1 MDPTSHYFDVTILIS
16 NFRNSLGNHP
26 LRLIMPTWTPGSYL
40 IREFSRNVLELV
52 ALDDDSDEKL
62 VSYKTSK
69 NTWQI
74 EANTT
79 KNVRAKYRVY
89 AFEFTVDTSFLDNL
103 HAVVNGASVFMY
115 VEGLEKEEL
124 RLELRPPKD
133 WKKISTSLEMVGEE
147 EDSKI
152 FKAPNYDVLIDS
164 PIEIGNQQTH
174 SFILNGIEHEISIF
188 SKSQFDQ
195 AKLVSDLKKVVEST
209 IPVFSQIPYDRY
221 LFLIDFTA
229 EGGGGGLEHLSST
242 HCIASVYNLEPIQ
255 EYRRLLSLFSHEF
268 FHAWNVKRM
277 RPAGLGPF
285 DYSNETYTKSLWIA
299 EGITSYYDD
308 YILRRTKIYSVVEY
322 LDAFSNNINIM
333 KTFPGSRWQS
343 AEEASFDAWIKQYRQ
358 NENSPNVLSSYYIQG
373 TVLGWMLDMEIRKVT
388 NLEKNLDDAIRSLY
402 QETYVKE
409 NRGYTEEE
417 FERICEDIIGNNR
430 AKDIFELRVRGRKE
444 VDFDKYLGYAG
455 LKLVPKKPQ
464 QVQGFLG
471 AKLKQEQGKLVV
483 SSVLSDSPGENCG
496 LTAVDEI
503 IALDGIRTD
512 LSKCTWYIGNMK
524 PDTSVKILISR
535 FGTLQELEARTTTK
549 PVLEHRI
556 AKLDESTQDQRK
568 LFREWMDEDWE
579 KEITYDE
586 YTPSP
591 TRKALFDYV

>member
-1 MDPTSHYFDVTILIS
+1 
-16 NFRNSLGNHP
+16 
-26 LRLIMPTWTPGSYL
+26 MPTWTPGSYL
-40 IREFSRNVLELV
+40 IREFSRNVLGLV
-52 ALDDDSDEKL
+52 AVDAESDKNL
-62 VSYKTSK
+62 RSYKTSK

-74 EANTT
+74 EANTAT
-79 KNVRAKYRVY
+79 SVRAKYRVY
-89 AFEFTVDTSFLDNL
+89 AFEFTVDTSYLDNV
-103 HAVVNGASVFMY
+103 HAVINGASVLMY

-124 RLELRPPKD
+124 RLELRLPKD
-133 WKKISTSLEMVGEE
+133 WKKVSTSLEMVSNDEE
-147 EDSKI
+147 SKI

-174 SFILNGIEHEISIF
+174 SFKVNGIEHEVSIF

-195 AKLVSDLKKVVEST
+195 AKLVSDLKRVVEST
-209 IPVFSQIPYDRY
+209 IPVFFQIPYDRY

-229 EGGGGGLEHLSST
+229 ESGGGGLEHLSGT

-268 FHAWNVKRM
+268 FHACNVKRM
-277 RPAGLGPF
+277 RQAGIGPF

-308 YILRRTKIYSVVEY
+308 YILRRAKIYSVGEY

-333 KTFPGSRWQS
+333 KAFPGSKWQS

-373 TVLGWMLDMEIRKVT
+373 TVLGWMLDMEIRRAT
-388 NLEKNLDDAIRSLY
+388 NLAKNLDDAIRSLY

-409 NRGYTEEE
+409 NRGYTEGE

-444 VDFDKYLGYAG
+444 VDFDKYLDYAG

-464 QVQGFLG
+464 QAQGFLG
-471 AKLKQEQGKLVV
+471 AKLRQDQGKLVV

-496 LTAVDEI
+496 LTTVDEI
-503 IALDGIRTD
+503 VALDGIRTD
-512 LSKCTWYIGNMK
+512 LAKCTWYLGNMK
-524 PDTSVKILISR
+524 PDTKVKILISR
-535 FGTLQELEARTTTK
+535 FGALQELEAKTTTK
-549 PVLEHRI
+549 PVLEHKI
-556 AKLDESTQDQRK
+556 AKLDEATQDQRR
-568 LFREWMDEDWE
+568 LFKQWMDEDWE
-579 KEITYDE
+579 KEITYEE